1 MKIITLVYIFTLYIL
16 CIPGFLFRKKY
27 SIIMHSSIFSVILL
41 LTYDLVNGIKENLPE
56 EKSASLEIANLDN
69 LINKLNQ
76 KIDIEMNE
84 IDILVNT
91 NIEHT
96 TVEDGKEHIQDCFEK
111 LDILKKYKLAIE
123 ELEYKIASYKD
134 LEISKKKLDIIID
147 KLTKKEE
154 ELNEQIKGLNSSI
167 EKKNGDITTRNT
179 NIATNNDLINKLN
192 SNIETTNNDINEKDS
207 TILEKKNI
215 IKNQQKNIEELNND
229 IDKQKQVIAS
239 NDHEIDILLR
249 NMQILA
255 NTLGGKLQKIVKN
268 KQDLTHNQKDIN
280 EKNDLI
286 LEINNKKTDYKNE
299 FNSTKKTL
307 DATTTENKRLNTVK
321 KNFTDSINSQYPKIT
336 NYENKINKNNTDN
349 ATLRNVLYHSVPNK
363 TSCPGQWLE
372 WMKDK
377 CTAQKKKE
385 NQCFFQNY
393 NKIGKF
399 VDDHNGEGTS
409 FSFNQVWND
418 GRQNYWSSSEV
429 ANSWTNQNPYVQAGQ
444 TIVPMK
450 YVKWYV

>member
-16 CIPGFLFRKKY
+16 CIPGFLFKRKY
-27 SIIMHSSIFSVILL
+27 SIIMHTSIFSIILL
-41 LTYDLVNGIKENLPE
+41 LTYDLVNGTKENLPE
-56 EKSASLEIANLDN
+56 EKSASLEIENLDN
-69 LINKLNQ
+69 LINNLNQ

-84 IDILVNT
+84 IDILVNN

-96 TVEDGKEHIQDCFEK
+96 TVEDGNKYIQNCFEQ
-111 LDILKKYKLAIE
+111 LDILKKYKLSIE
-123 ELEYKIASYKD
+123 ELEYKIASYRD
-134 LEISKKKLDIIID
+134 LENSKKKLDIIVE

-154 ELNEQIKGLNSSI
+154 KLNKQINGLNTSI
-167 EKKNGDITTRNT
+167 VNKNEDITARNKTITDNGLLIGKLGTDIDTT
-179 NIATNNDLINKLN
+179 NKDINKKEN
-192 SNIETTNNDINEKDS
+192 
-207 TILEKKNI
+207 TILLTKEKIDKNKQML
-215 IKNQQKNIEELNND
+215 KNLENQ
-229 IDKQKQVIAS
+229 IDKQKQVVAS
-239 NDHEIDILLR
+239 NDHEIDVLLR

-268 KQDLTHNQKDIN
+268 KQDSTHDQKEIN
-280 EKNDLI
+280 ERNDLI
-286 LEINNKKTDYKNE
+286 TEINNKKTDFQNE

-307 DATTTENKRLNTVK
+307 DATTTENKRLNTAK
-321 KNFTDSINSQYPKIT
+321 KNLTDSINRQNPIIT
-336 NYENKINKNNTDN
+336 NYNNKFNKNNIDN
-349 ATLRNVLYHSVPNK
+349 ASLRKIIYNSTPNK
-363 TSCPGQWLE
+363 TSCPGHWLE

-385 NQCFFQNY
+385 NQCFFQRY
-393 NKIGKF
+393 KTLGKF